1 MKIGHKILSPRN
13 HYKVLRQLR
22 TVNHNFYES
31 MCEGRVIPGREH
43 SKSITY
49 TANYKVN
56 FVF

>member
-1 MKIGHKILSPRN
+1 MILNPRN

-22 TVNHNFYES
+22 TVDHNFYES

-49 TANYKVN
+49 MANYKVN